1 MVDLLLMCA
10 LIEGSCALRN
20 NTSTITCVCAV
31 QLGYRPAKDTAVL
44 VNGSISSASNGN
56 GNGSGAKQL
65 NAAARAEE

>member
-1 MVDLLLMCA
+1 MCA
-10 LIEGSCALRN
+10 LPEGSCALRN
-20 NTSTITCVCAV
+20 NIGINNCVCAV
-31 QLGYRPAKDTAVL
+31 QLGYRPSKDTAVL

>member
-1 MVDLLLMCA
+1 MCA
-10 LIEGSCALRN
+10 
-20 NTSTITCVCAV
+20 TVCKQLCPSQQHRHHNSLPTV

-44 VNGSISSASNGN
+44 VNGSISSASNGS